1 MATAS
6 KWTPLREIDQ
16 AATLDAV
23 TEAGLRAAGS
33 LKWTTFPNQLPAW
46 VAEMDFKVAGPI
58 AQRLSEWVSTAQ
70 LGYLPGHLVKSLGQ
84 VWAGAGTGPM
94 MRAETSWELDCD
106 TLAATLATGDILV
119 LCNPH
124 NPVGKVYNRQELLKL
139 SAVVEVSG
147 ARVFSDEIHAPLL
160 YDGATHV
167 PYASVSDA
175 AACHAVTAT
184 SASKAWNLAGTKA
197 AQIIFSNPEDDQG

>member
-6 KWTPLREIDQ
+6 KWTPLREIDL

-58 AQRLSEWVSTAQ
+58 AQRLSESVSTAQ

-106 TLAATLATGDILV
+106 TLAATLARGDLLV
-119 LCNPH
+119 LCNP
-124 NPVGKVYNRQELLKL
+124 
-139 SAVVEVSG
+139 
-147 ARVFSDEIHAPLL
+147 
-160 YDGATHV
+160 
-167 PYASVSDA
+167 VSDA
-175 AACHAVTAT
+175 AACHTVTAT